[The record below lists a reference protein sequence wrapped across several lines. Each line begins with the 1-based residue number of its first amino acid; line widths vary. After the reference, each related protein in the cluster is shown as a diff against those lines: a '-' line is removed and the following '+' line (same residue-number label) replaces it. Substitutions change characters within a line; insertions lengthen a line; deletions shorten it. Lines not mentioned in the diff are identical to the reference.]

1 MQLSPV
7 LAGGVSAA
15 WAAGAIRAAVISTSE
30 AKPAGREDMF
40 MAGAGG
46 GDPDWIG
53 CHDDAA
59 GANANLPQA
68 WLTDVTVHSVRVP
81 SGRAGFQ
88 A

>member
-1 MQLSPV
+1 
-7 LAGGVSAA
+7 
-15 WAAGAIRAAVISTSE
+15 
-30 AKPAGREDMF
+30 
-40 MAGAGG
+40 MAGAGD

-59 GANANLPQA
+59 AANANLPQA